1 MHYVQ
6 NFKSE
11 LMCFCLCSVMF
22 RNEAAMDNPQKHEQG
37 RQLGGCRGRSII
49 SSCTSN
55 GSSAEKVSQQ
65 LLAVAEGRHSR
76 EGTGTWAPH
85 ALDF

>member
-1 MHYVQ
+1 
-6 NFKSE
+6 
-11 LMCFCLCSVMF
+11 
-22 RNEAAMDNPQKHEQG
+22 MDNPQKHEQG